1 MSLPPQRWLQLA
13 IGVAGMVLIANL
25 QYSWT
30 LFVGPMSAAHGW
42 NRAAIQTAFAIF
54 IVSETW
60 LLPFLGTLA
69 DRFGPRIAT
78 AAGGA
83 MVALGWSLNGLAESL
98 PVLYV
103 AATVTGVSAGL
114 VYGTAVGNAMKW
126 FPDRRGMAAG
136 ITAAGFGA
144 GSALT
149 VVPISHWVVSHGYQS
164 AFLTF
169 GLGQGACLV
178 VASLWLRRPPNLSA
192 PKTSPIADKTPTQ
205 VLREPAFYVMYA
217 MFVLVGSGG
226 LIATAQLATIAT
238 DFRVQNSP
246 VSLLGVT
253 LPALTFALT
262 LDRIMNGLTR
272 PFFGWVSDYLG
283 RENTMFIA
291 FLLEAG
297 GIAALMVFAH
307 DPVIF
312 VLLTGLVFF
321 AWGEIYSLFPA
332 ACSDRF
338 GTRFATANYG
348 MMYTAKGVAALI
360 VPVSALIEMKF
371 GWAVV
376 FWLASGANLVAAAL
390 AIFVLKRIG
399 KPSVTEEA
407 LTGMPAMAAGLPAP

>member
-1 MSLPPQRWLQLA
+1 MAFAKQRWLQLA
-13 IGVAGMVLIANL
+13 IGVAGMILIANL

-30 LFVGPMSAAHGW
+30 LFVGPISAAHGW
-42 NRAAIQTAFAIF
+42 SRAAIQAAFAIF

-60 LLPFLGTLA
+60 LLPVLGSLA

-83 MVALGWSLNGLAESL
+83 MVALGWSLNGLAASL
-98 PVLYV
+98 PVLYI
-103 AATVTGVSAGL
+103 AAAVTGIGAGL

-136 ITAAGFGA
+136 VTAAGFGA

-149 VVPISHWVVSHGYQS
+149 VVPISHWVLSHGYQS

-178 VASLWLRRPPNLSA
+178 LAALWLRRPPALSLLQ
-192 PKTSPIADKTPTQ
+192 TSRVAGKTPSQ

-226 LIATAQLATIAT
+226 LIATAQLATIAM
-238 DFRVQNSP
+238 DFGVQNSP
-246 VSLLGVT
+246 VSLLGIT
-253 LPALTFALT
+253 MPALTFALT

-272 PFFGWVSDYLG
+272 TFFGWVSDWLG
-283 RENTMFIA
+283 RENTMFVA
-291 FLLEAG
+291 FLLEAC
-297 GIAALMVFAH
+297 GIASLMLFAH
-307 DPVIF
+307 DPLVF

-338 GTRFATANYG
+338 GTRYATANYG

-360 VPVSALIEMKF
+360 VPVSAVIEMKF

-376 FWLASGANLVAAAL
+376 FWLASGANLIAAAL
-390 AIFVLKRIG
+390 AILVLKRIG
-399 KPSVTEEA
+399 APPLAEQALEA
-407 LTGMPAMAAGLPAP
+407 MPPMAAGVPVP